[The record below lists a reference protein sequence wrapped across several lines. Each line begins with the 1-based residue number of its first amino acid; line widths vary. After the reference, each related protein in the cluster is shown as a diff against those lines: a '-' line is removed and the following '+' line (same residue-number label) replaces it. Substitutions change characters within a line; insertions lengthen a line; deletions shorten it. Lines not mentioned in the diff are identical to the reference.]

1 MKTKSTEKSVL
12 FVSFTKKRYFGQNGG
27 FLVKTAVF
35 CGKNCDFGING

>member
-1 MKTKSTEKSVL
+1 MKN
-12 FVSFTKKRYFGQNGG
+12 KKHRFFGVFCVFSKKKYFGQNSG

>member
-1 MKTKSTEKSVL
+1 MKNKKHREIGAFCV
-12 FVSFTKKRYFGQNGG
+12 FYKKRYFGQNGG